1 VEDLI
6 EEIEATEEIEV
17 DDEVEEDDLTEEEIE
32 AVDQDKKALNTSS
45 NNTDTRVF
53 F

>member
-1 VEDLI
+1 L
-6 EEIEATEEIEV
+6 EEIEV
-17 DDEVEEDDLTEEEIE
+17 EDGEEEIE